1 MIYGNIGGKI
11 GYSSSKI
18 NTVQKKLFTP
28 IQLSIPHTS
37 DINNH
42 KENSS
47 TNLRKIEKESEI
59 QKDINLTF
67 TQRISNKNYTQAPK
81 VRFMLPPKKK
91 SSSSCNSRT
100 SSPDLNHNKYN
111 KEKFL
116 NHRSKS
122 KNLNDVY
129 KSLILFDENFEI
141 LVNSIKKK
149 PYKEKDKNEKN
160 KNENEK
166 TNIQLIPA
174 KSLPLPKEKVI
185 NKSKPDKFPSS
196 LNNPILIKNPSLNSL
211 EDEAKSMTNTIE
223 IANFYEYTKN
233 CMRIIVQLRENKSKA
248 RIPNKVKI
256 LNPNNNKKLAVF
268 DLDETL
274 IHGVVNI
281 SNYKKE
287 ENIISIT
294 LPSKKIAKIG
304 VNIRPHWK
312 EAIEKISKLY
322 TIAIYTAS
330 HKSYADAVLDFL
342 DPENKYF
349 YNRLYRINCI
359 DCKIEGKDL
368 YVKDLNIFEGFNL
381 KDILIVDNSVMAF
394 AYDLDNGIPI
404 LPYYDAEK
412 DFELLFVAY
421 YFESLYNC
429 DDLRLINKQYMKLD
443 YYLKQA
449 IEEIKR
455 ENYEEEEEEK
465 NDVEDKKKDVNNN
478 NSITITNN
486 INNTNNNNNNIN
498 NIIRRSKEKEKGI
511 SAQNVN
517 LLRKQ
522 KERKKNKKE
531 FQFVEEFK
539 FDLKELRNKFSRDD
553 EIF

>member
-1 MIYGNIGGKI
+1 MYENNI
-11 GYSSSKI
+11 
-18 NTVQKKLFTP
+18 
-28 IQLSIPHTS
+28 
-37 DINNH
+37 
-42 KENSS
+42 
-47 TNLRKIEKESEI
+47 
-59 QKDINLTF
+59 
-67 TQRISNKNYTQAPK
+67 
-81 VRFMLPPKKK
+81 
-91 SSSSCNSRT
+91 
-100 SSPDLNHNKYN
+100 
-111 KEKFL
+111 
-116 NHRSKS
+116 
-122 KNLNDVY
+122 
-129 KSLILFDENFEI
+129 
-141 LVNSIKKK
+141 
-149 PYKEKDKNEKN
+149 
-160 KNENEK
+160 
-166 TNIQLIPA
+166 
-174 KSLPLPKEKVI
+174 
-185 NKSKPDKFPSS
+185 
-196 LNNPILIKNPSLNSL
+196 
-211 EDEAKSMTNTIE
+211 
-223 IANFYEYTKN
+223 
-233 CMRIIVQLRENKSKA
+233 
-248 RIPNKVKI
+248 
-256 LNPNNNKKLAVF
+256 NPNNNKKLAVF

-330 HKSYADAVLDFL
+330 HKSYADAVLNFL

-349 YNRLYRINCI
+349 YNRLYRSNCI
-359 DCKIEGKDL
+359 DCKIDGKDL
-368 YVKDLNIFEGFNL
+368 YVKDMNIFEGFDPKN
-381 KDILIVDNSVMAF
+381 ILIVDNSVMAF

>member
-37 DINNH
+37 DIDNH

-47 TNLRKIEKESEI
+47 NLRIIEKKSPIE
-59 QKDINLTF
+59 KDMNFTF
-67 TQRISNKNYTQAPK
+67 TQRTSNKNHTQGPK

-91 SSSSCNSRT
+91 SSSSNNSRT
-100 SSPDLNHNKYN
+100 SSPDLNNKYN
-111 KEKFL
+111 KDRFL
-116 NHRSKS
+116 NQRSKS
-122 KNLNDVY
+122 KNFNDVH

-149 PYKEKDKNEKN
+149 PNKEINKEIDKNKNEIDKDKNENDKRKN
-160 KNENEK
+160 KFISTK
-166 TNIQLIPA
+166 SFPA
-174 KSLPLPKEKVI
+174 PKEKEKEKEKEKLI
-185 NKSKPDKFPSS
+185 NKSKTDKFASS
-196 LNNPILIKNPSLNSL
+196 LNNPILILNPSLNSL

-248 RIPNKVKI
+248 HIPNKVKI
-256 LNPNNNKKLAVF
+256 LNPNNNTKLAVF

-294 LPSKKIAKIG
+294 LPSKKVAKIG

-349 YNRLYRINCI
+349 YNRLYRSNCI
-359 DCKIEGKDL
+359 DCKIDGKDL
-368 YVKDLNIFEGFNL
+368 YVKDMNIFEGFDPKN
-381 KDILIVDNSVMAF
+381 ILIVDNSVMAF

-421 YFESLYNC
+421 YFESLYQC

-449 IEEIKR
+449 IE
-455 ENYEEEEEEK
+455 
-465 NDVEDKKKDVNNN
+465 
-478 NSITITNN
+478 
-486 INNTNNNNNNIN
+486 
-498 NIIRRSKEKEKGI
+498 
-511 SAQNVN
+511 
-517 LLRKQ
+517 
-522 KERKKNKKE
+522 
-531 FQFVEEFK
+531 
-539 FDLKELRNKFSRDD
+539 
-553 EIF
+553 